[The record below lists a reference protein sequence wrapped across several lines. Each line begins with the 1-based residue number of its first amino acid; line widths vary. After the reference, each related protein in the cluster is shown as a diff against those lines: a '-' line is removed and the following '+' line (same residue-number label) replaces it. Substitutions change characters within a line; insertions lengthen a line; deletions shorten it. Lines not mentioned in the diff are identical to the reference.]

1 MSTESQIQVH
11 QDASSETPSTTLPQ
25 GSDVFMMDLLAT
37 VPYYTAYLSRALI
50 SAGANVNVG
59 SITYYLDPGC
69 FSSRNLTLQP
79 GCLDVIG
86 RYSLPRGPRRVLK
99 LMELALNLTA
109 LSARA
114 LVRPPAVLHIQY
126 LPLVRW
132 PLPVD
137 LWFAKLCRRR
147 GSALVLTVHDLLP
160 HDTAERYKAIF
171 HDIYQQMDALICHS
185 DHVRSRLES
194 EFGIPAEKVH
204 VIPHGPFFYDLLPV
218 GHDDVRAKYGIPSER
233 QLVLWQG
240 IMFPYKGVDIL
251 LDAWRQVEDKVPDA
265 HLIVVGTGS
274 PELLAEL
281 PAQVERL
288 GLHNVTLDLRFT
300 STEELVAIYRAA
312 DIVVYPYRAITTSG
326 ALASGLSLGK
336 AVVASD
342 LPVFRELLSD
352 RETALLVSPGNVD
365 ELAEAIRAL
374 LQDKA
379 LRQHIREQVRAM
391 DFGPQSWKKISV
403 STLQTYRAALARR
416 NMASLQ

>member
-1 MSTESQIQVH
+1 MSTDSEPQID
-11 QDASSETPSTTLPQ
+11 QDAPSETPSATLPQ

-50 SAGANVNVG
+50 SAGANVNIG
-59 SITYYLDPGC
+59 SITYYLDPVC
-69 FSSRNLTLQP
+69 FSSRKLKLRP
-79 GCLDVIG
+79 GCLDMVG
-86 RYSLPRGPRRVLK
+86 RYPLPRGPRRVLK
-99 LMELALNLTA
+99 LMELALNLA
-109 LSARA
+109 VLSLRA
-114 LVRPPAVLHIQY
+114 LVRPPTVLHIQY

-132 PLPVD
+132 PLRFD

-171 HDIYQQMDALICHS
+171 HGIYQQMDALICHS
-185 DHVRSRLES
+185 DHVRGRLES
-194 EFGIPAEKVH
+194 EFGVPAEKVH
-204 VIPHGPFFYDLLPV
+204 VIPHGPFFYDLPAL
-218 GHDDVRAKYGIPSER
+218 GQDDVRAKYGIPSDR

-251 LDAWRQVEDKVPDA
+251 LNAWQQVEDKVSDA
-265 HLIVVGTGS
+265 HLIIVGTGS

-281 PAQVERL
+281 QGQVERL
-288 GLHNVTLDLRFT
+288 RLRNAILDLRFT

-326 ALASGLSLGK
+326 ALATGLSLGK

-352 RETALLVSPGNVD
+352 RETALLVCPGRID
-365 ELAEAIRAL
+365 EFAEAILNL

-379 LRQHIREQVRAM
+379 LRQHIGEQVRAM
-391 DFGPQSWKKISV
+391 DFGPQSWKKIAV
-403 STLQTYRAALARR
+403 STLQTYRAAFARR
-416 NMASLQ
+416 QLASPQ